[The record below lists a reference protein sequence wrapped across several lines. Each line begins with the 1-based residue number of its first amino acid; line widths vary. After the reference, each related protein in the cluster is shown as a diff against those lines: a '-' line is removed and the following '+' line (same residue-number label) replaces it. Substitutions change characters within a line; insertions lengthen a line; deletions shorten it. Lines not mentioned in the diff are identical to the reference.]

1 MGLGCPHTHIS
12 LRSLSSLYTYSPVP
26 DLLTLPTRFGR
37 AGGGGATGGGRVQGG
52 NRFLGA
58 PPVPGPVVT
67 FFPHKALVMLGCHSF
82 LESLRSP
89 MVSSGFLFFG

>member
-37 AGGGGATGGGRVQGG
+37 AGGGGATGGGESREVTDSWEPLL
-52 NRFLGA
+52 FL
-58 PPVPGPVVT
+58 
-67 FFPHKALVMLGCHSF
+67 ALL
-82 LESLRSP
+82 SLFSP
-89 MVSSGFLFFG
+89 TRHL